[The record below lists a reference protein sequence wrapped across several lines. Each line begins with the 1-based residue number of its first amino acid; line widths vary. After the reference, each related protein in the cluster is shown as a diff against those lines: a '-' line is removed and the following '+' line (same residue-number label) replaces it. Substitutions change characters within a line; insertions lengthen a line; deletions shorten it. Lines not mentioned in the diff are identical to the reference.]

1 MCAGPLPRRS
11 IPTSLNKKTME
22 CCGTKD
28 IQPYNH
34 VILEKIKVIKLIS
47 SPKKSQYHASGRS
60 ITELRKVIFK
70 VQESYVIII
79 EDGQINTIIISYN
92 HTIIRFKSFNKTQN
106 KNSTI

>member
-47 SPKKSQYHASGRS
+47 SPKRVNITLPEDQYQNF
-60 ITELRKVIFK
+60 EKFIFK
-70 VQESYVIII
+70 IPES
-79 EDGQINTIIISYN
+79 
-92 HTIIRFKSFNKTQN
+92 
-106 KNSTI
+106 

>member
-47 SPKKSQYHASGRS
+47 SPKRVNITLPEDQYQNF
-60 ITELRKVIFK
+60 E
-70 VQESYVIII
+70 
-79 EDGQINTIIISYN
+79 
-92 HTIIRFKSFNKTQN
+92 KSFPKYQN
-106 KNSTI
+106 LT

>member
-47 SPKKSQYHASGRS
+47 SPKRVNITLPEDQYQNF
-60 ITELRKVIFK
+60 E
-70 VQESYVIII
+70 
-79 EDGQINTIIISYN
+79 
-92 HTIIRFKSFNKTQN
+92 KSFSKYR
-106 KNSTI
+106 NSKHA

>member
-47 SPKKSQYHASGRS
+47 SPKRVNITLPEDQYQNF
-60 ITELRKVIFK
+60 E
-70 VQESYVIII
+70 
-79 EDGQINTIIISYN
+79 
-92 HTIIRFKSFNKTQN
+92 KSF
-106 KNSTI
+106 

>member
-47 SPKKSQYHASGRS
+47 SPKRVNITLPEDQYQNF
-60 ITELRKVIFK
+60 E
-70 VQESYVIII
+70 
-79 EDGQINTIIISYN
+79 
-92 HTIIRFKSFNKTQN
+92 KSFPKYRNPKHA
-106 KNSTI
+106 

>member
-47 SPKKSQYHASGRS
+47 SPKRVNITLPEDQYHNF
-60 ITELRKVIFK
+60 E
-70 VQESYVIII
+70 
-79 EDGQINTIIISYN
+79 
-92 HTIIRFKSFNKTQN
+92 KSFSKYRNPKHA
-106 KNSTI
+106 